1 MKINYEIYSG
11 AGNDFI
17 MVNNCD
23 VAVPFGKQIEWTEN
37 ICKDYPNID
46 GVIFVDK
53 PSSNEAKIRMNYYN
67 RDGSYGAMC
76 GNGARCTAQ
85 FAVDHKIISDLTFNI
100 EAVDKL
106 YRADILGNNIVR
118 IHFPDVTDYKLNQS
132 IQTNDELK
140 INKLHWMQV
149 GSEHIV
155 VYIDDIINPEIN
167 SLDNIPINE
176 WGSYLRYHEQYRPK
190 GGNVNFAEV
199 LSKNEIRIR
208 TYERGVERETLACG
222 TGIVSSAII
231 SCLLNKTTP
240 PVKVK
245 VQSGELLEVGLTIKG
260 NAAEN
265 VTLTGSARKIS
276 S

>member
-1 MKINYEIYSG
+1 MKIKFEIYSG

-17 MVNNCD
+17 MVNNCS
-23 VAVPFGKQIEWTEN
+23 VVVPFEQQAEWTEN
-37 ICKDYPNID
+37 ICKDYPKID
-46 GVIFVDK
+46 GVIFADK
-53 PSSNEAKIRMNYYN
+53 PLSADAKIRMNYYN

-85 FAVDHKIISDLTFNI
+85 FAIDHNIISHSAFNL

-132 IQTNDELK
+132 IQTDDISLQN
-140 INKLHWMQV
+140 IHWMQV

-155 VYIDDIINPEIN
+155 VYIDEISNPETN
-167 SLDNIPINE
+167 SLDNISINE
-176 WGSYLRYHEQYRPK
+176 WGSYLRYHEQFQPK
-190 GGNVNFAEV
+190 GGNVNFV
-199 LSKNEIRIR
+199 QILSKNEIRIR

-231 SCLLNKTTP
+231 SCLLGKTNP

-245 VQSGELLEVGLTIKG
+245 VQSGEWLEVDLKINGDII
-260 NAAEN
+260 EN
-265 VTLTGSARKIS
+265 VTLTGSARKI
-276 S
+276 